1 MVVVTVRERSE
12 VKIQTPA
19 GVITV
24 TFYRKDG
31 KDKLKIDLGGK
42 HWPVIRTSNGMTAK
56 EVRADQEKRILEGKA
71 TRREINNATRFGITQ
86 AGLDYLARQR
96 QPAKLVQ
103 EKVKIESKEVG
114 IGS

>member
-71 TRREINNATRFGITQ
+71 TRREINHATRFGITQ
-86 AGLDYLARQR
+86 AGLDYLVSQ
-96 QPAKLVQ
+96 K
-103 EKVKIESKEVG
+103 KTMVG
-114 IGS
+114 EQTGN